1 MEENDIILFDGV
13 SGVTAIGSTFNDASF
28 EDKKF
33 MATSVP
39 TSTSITI
46 TMPSNETGTQL
57 NNSGDATGKP
67 FYHVGPSQQLGGF
80 GWGTANF
87 GGTASGIATTTLA
100 TALTD
105 TTTTNIVIANSTAFP
120 DAGEIRIGTED
131 ISYTTNNT
139 TTNILSGGAR
149 EVNGTTKAAHSG
161 GVTVT
166 NISDFVAWG
175 EASSADFT
183 IDPGL
188 WVLDNFGTKL
198 IALIYNNRCFEWDS
212 AATNA
217 TSIRATIIANAPTA
231 SRHVLVSTP
240 DRHLVFFGTETTVG
254 SQSSQDAMFIRFS
267 DQENIDG
274 SEAYTVTAEN
284 TAGTQRLA
292 ATLNAQQQQASRGG
306 QAERLR
312 FDSKRPTPILQPE
325 FEFAEAPYIAEA
337 RVELV
342 EAQCWRACECAAFF
356 AHDFRNGIVVESLQF
371 CAGFSKDAHGL

>member
-1 MEENDIILFDGV
+1 MMLVTDI
-13 SGVTAIGSTFNDASF
+13 
-28 EDKKF
+28 
-33 MATSVP
+33 P
-39 TSTSITI
+39 
-46 TMPSNETGTQL
+46 
-57 NNSGDATGKP
+57 
-67 FYHVGPSQQLGGF
+67 
-80 GWGTANF
+80 
-87 GGTASGIATTTLA
+87 
-100 TALTD
+100 LTD
-105 TTTTNIVIANSTAFP
+105 TSQFP
-120 DAGEIRIGTED
+120 ATGEIRIGTED
-131 ISYTTNNT
+131 ISYTSNNT

-254 SQSSQDAMFIRFS
+254 SQVITRC
-267 DQENIDG
+267 
-274 SEAYTVTAEN
+274 YV
-284 TAGTQRLA
+284 
-292 ATLNAQQQQASRGG
+292 
-306 QAERLR
+306 
-312 FDSKRPTPILQPE
+312 
-325 FEFAEAPYIAEA
+325 Y
-337 RVELV
+337 
-342 EAQCWRACECAAFF
+342 
-356 AHDFRNGIVVESLQF
+356 
-371 CAGFSKDAHGL
+371 